1 MRNVIIIG
9 KINFNVPLPPPYI
22 REVCKVWDYKNAKE
36 ENIQQSV
43 SGIDWDFI
51 FQRKTVNQ
59 KFNILN
65 ECLLNVFHNFISNN
79 KVKFNYKDL
88 LTEIAKSKN

>member
-1 MRNVIIIG
+1 MFLLCHRI
-9 KINFNVPLPPPYI
+9 Y
-22 REVCKVWDYKNAKE
+22 RKVWDYKSAKE